1 LTFLSRIKIYG
12 DNLRNFEKNFHNL
25 KLSVHIEEKNNN
37 IVQVMHSFAAFSL
50 KVLIFIIFQCFFVI
64 KNSYSS
70 HLEVKVTGFNNATSP
85 VYVWG
90 YDRKFYFDEK
100 SAPLFMVQERDVNR
114 FLNISLK
121 AFPHI
126 VIGLFA
132 FQDIDGNGEFTVNFK
147 GEPQEPY
154 GFSLNPE
161 KNYQDTIFEEIAFD
175 MEKFELVE
183 IKLKQ

>member
-1 LTFLSRIKIYG
+1 MG
-12 DNLRNFEKNFHNL
+12 ENLYKL

-37 IVQVMHSFAAFSL
+37 LLQVMHSFAGFSL
-50 KVLIFIIFQCFFVI
+50 KAFIFIIFQYFFVI
-64 KNSYSS
+64 KTSYSS
-70 HLEVKVTGFNNATSP
+70 HLEVKVTGFDNATSP
-85 VYVWG
+85 IYVWG

-100 SAPLFMVQERDVNR
+100 SAPLFMVQESDVNR

-132 FQDIDGNGEFTVNFK
+132 FQDTDGNGKFTLNFK

-161 KNYQDTIFEEIAFD
+161 KNYQDTIFEDIAFD
-175 MEKFELVE
+175 MQKFELVE
-183 IKLKQ
+183 IELK

>member
-1 LTFLSRIKIYG
+1 
-12 DNLRNFEKNFHNL
+12 
-25 KLSVHIEEKNNN
+25 
-37 IVQVMHSFAAFSL
+37 
-50 KVLIFIIFQCFFVI
+50 
-64 KNSYSS
+64 
-70 HLEVKVTGFNNATSP
+70 
-85 VYVWG
+85 
-90 YDRKFYFDEK
+90 
-100 SAPLFMVQERDVNR
+100 MVQESDVNR

-183 IKLKQ
+183 IKLK

>member
-1 LTFLSRIKIYG
+1 
-12 DNLRNFEKNFHNL
+12 
-25 KLSVHIEEKNNN
+25 
-37 IVQVMHSFAAFSL
+37 M
-50 KVLIFIIFQCFFVI
+50 
-64 KNSYSS
+64 
-70 HLEVKVTGFNNATSP
+70 KVTGFNNATSP